1 MGSHLRLNIQTETES
16 DGRWIA
22 EIELLPGAICYG
34 ATASEAVARVKA
46 LALRIIADRIEH
58 DEQTSGL
65 DSITFAA

>member
-1 MGSHLRLNIQTETES
+1 MRLDIQTETES

-22 EIELLPGAICYG
+22 EIELHPGAICYG
-34 ATASEAVARVKA
+34 ATASGAVARVNA